1 MGKIK
6 SYSKEFKFKVAL
18 EMVRGDL
25 TIAEI
30 TSKYQVPKSVLS
42 KWKKQLLDNGSE
54 VFSRAKTPFSG
65 DSNNSAEIDK
75 LHQAIGKLKV
85 ENDFLQRCSTRLNM

>member
-42 KWKKQLLDNGSE
+42 KWKKQLLDNGNE
-54 VFSRAKTPFSG
+54 VFSRTKTAFGSS
-65 DSNNSAEIDK
+65 SNNSDEIDK
-75 LHQAIGKLKV
+75 LYQAIGKLKV
-85 ENDFLQRCSTRLNM
+85 ENDFLQRCSTRLNL